1 MALVVGDPSG
11 TPLPTSGAGMGDE
24 IWSYLIDASR
34 SGEPPPGQ
42 RIAFGE
48 GEDRSVPTYEDGHG
62 S

>member
-1 MALVVGDPSG
+1 
-11 TPLPTSGAGMGDE
+11 MGDE